1 MLKNHIIFAIRIF
14 WKDKIYSILNILG
27 LTLGISV
34 GIILLL
40 FLQNELTYD
49 SHHENKD
56 QIYRLTIHLKAQGA
70 DFNTAVTARELAP
83 VLKNE
88 FPEVLNYVRF
98 DTWSRVMVSTH
109 LDSENP
115 AKYYEDEIVDVDS
128 SYLSIFSH
136 EILEGDE
143 NGCLTGPGKAVLTE
157 SIAKKFFKNE
167 SAIGQVIQVGNEET
181 KRTVTAV
188 ISDLPDNSHL
198 KYKILLSD
206 IERRGWLDEQ
216 TDPERISEGYWNPDL
231 YTYLLLPQNYNTED
245 FNKKFEGIFDKYFK
259 AFGDRIGGS
268 ATPLLQP
275 LEDIHFTQGLTEDQ
289 PNGNMNYVYT
299 FSTIGL
305 FLILLACINYMNL
318 ATARSVYRAGEMG
331 IRKVLGF
338 TRMNLFWSVLT
349 EALVLSTLAMIFS
362 IIICYVVL
370 YLTPFNSWID
380 KDLSISFI
388 NNPVLL
394 IGSILITL
402 LVGFVSGIYPAL
414 YIPAVP
420 VVAALK
426 GAFIGQSRGII
437 LRKALIIFQFAISIF
452 VIVITVLMDKQIDYM
467 RKVDVG
473 FNTENVVV
481 VDIRR
486 RNISDKMDVVR
497 NELNAHPNIIS
508 SSNTWGVPGI
518 ELGGQVFRVQD
529 GDEMV
534 QKNMNTIHAGKTF
547 IETIGFEM
555 VQGESFRDDMTEE
568 NMTFLVNESGARELG
583 WGDDAVNKKVRF
595 FHGDRDFRISG
606 VVKDFNF
613 ESLHN
618 KIGPVFIIP
627 STNAG
632 GTLLIR
638 VNGTEMQATIDHI
651 EQVIT
656 KFDSKNP
663 FEYRFLDAEF
673 DAQYKADEIQHQ
685 LLSTLS
691 YICIVI
697 SLLGLVG
704 LSAFTVSQKAKEISI
719 RKTLGATIPNV
730 LVSFS
735 KGYLQLMILAAI
747 IAIPIADFVIVD
759 WLSEFAYQMNQQWWY
774 YAIPTLVVLLF
785 GLGTVSIQVFKAAKA
800 NPVDGLRSE

>member
-49 SHHENKD
+49 GHHEKKD
-56 QIYRLTIHLKAQGA
+56 QIYRLTIHLQAQGA

-83 VLKNE
+83 VLKSE

-98 DTWSRVMVSTH
+98 DTWSNVMVATH
-109 LDSENP
+109 LDRENP
-115 AKYYEDEIVDVDS
+115 SRYYEDEIVDVDS
-128 SYLSIFSH
+128 SYLSVFSH
-136 EILEGDE
+136 EIIEGDK

-157 SIAKKFFKNE
+157 SIAKKFFKDE
-167 SAIGQVIQVGNEET
+167 SAIGQVIQIGNEET

-206 IERRGWLDEQ
+206 IERRGWIDEQ

-231 YTYLLLPQNYNTED
+231 YTYLLLPKNYNTAD
-245 FNKKFEGIFDKYFK
+245 FNKKFEGIYDKYFK
-259 AFGDRIGGS
+259 AFGDQIGGT

-275 LEDIHFTQGLTEDQ
+275 LEDIHFSAGLTEDQ

-338 TRMNLFWSVLT
+338 TRLNLFWSVLT

-362 IIICYVVL
+362 IAICYIVL

-380 KDLSISFI
+380 KDLSISFFD
-388 NNPVLL
+388 NPVLL
-394 IGSILITL
+394 VGSLLITL
-402 LVGFVSGIYPAL
+402 LVGLVSGIYPAL

-420 VVAALK
+420 VVSALK
-426 GAFIGQSRGII
+426 GALIGQSRGII
-437 LRKALIIFQFAISIF
+437 LRKVLIIFQFAISIF

-473 FNTENVVV
+473 FDTENVVV
-481 VDIRR
+481 IDIRR
-486 RNISDKMDVVR
+486 RNFGDKIDVIR
-497 NELNAHPNIIS
+497 NEINAHPNVLS
-508 SSNTWGVPGI
+508 SATSWGVPGI
-518 ELGGQVFRVQD
+518 ELGGQVFRVQS

-534 QKNMNTIHAGKTF
+534 QKNMNTLFVGPDYL
-547 IETIGFEM
+547 ETLGFEI
-555 VQGESFRDDMTEE
+555 VKGEGLRNTTSEE
-568 NMTFLVNESGARELG
+568 TSILLVNESGAKELG
-583 WGDDAVNKKVRF
+583 WGDDPIHKRVRF
-595 FHGDRDFRISG
+595 FHGDTDILVVG
-606 VVKDFNF
+606 MVKDFNF

-618 KIGPVFIIP
+618 KIGPVFIVP
-627 STNAG
+627 TPNAG
-632 GTLLIR
+632 GSLQIR
-638 VNGTEMQATIDHI
+638 VNGQDMQSTIDHI

-656 KFDSKNP
+656 KFDTKNP
-663 FEYRFLDAEF
+663 FQYRFLDAEF
-673 DAQYKADEIQHQ
+673 NAQYKADEIQHQ

-691 YICIVI
+691 YICIII

-719 RKTLGATIPNV
+719 RKTLGASIPNV
-730 LVSFS
+730 LISFS
-735 KGYLQLMILAAI
+735 KGYLKLMILAAI

-774 YAIPTLVVLLF
+774 YAIPTFIVLLF
-785 GLGTVSIQVFKAAKA
+785 GLGTVSIQVLKAAKA